1 MLLMDKALGYLI
13 SAGIAGFGVW
23 IIAHALGSGT
33 SSVWMYLGILPVIVG
48 VISFYQEARSS

>member
-23 IIAHALGSGT
+23 IVVHALGSGA
-33 SSVWMYLGILPVIVG
+33 SYIWMYLGVLPVLVG
-48 VISFYQEARSS
+48 AISFYQEARFS